1 MGPHFAVGDT
11 CYSWS
16 EDTPVFNPDGKE
28 IIARDNEV
36 SILRKEDLSKA
47 YFGCHTDITIPYREL
62 GCLSV
67 LDEKDGETV
76 IIEDEKAAVRNLT
89 SLLNEVK
96 PEAEIIAILDSIN
109 STIEWFG
116 IHPMP
121 ELVFMDIHLADGSA
135 FEIFDHISITCPIIF
150 TTAYDE
156 YALRAFKVNSIDYL
170 LKPIGKEDIEHAF
183 EKLDNLQDTIPE
195 NGSRRENKEE
205 ELLHLIHSLKK
216 QENYKT
222 HFLIPIKGDKLLPV
236 SIDMIQLFYIK
247 DCQVKAVLTDGMEYN
262 FSLTLDELVDCLNPS
277 LFFRVNRQFLIS
289 REAIKDID
297 LWFNSRLS
305 INLRHSR
312 MTEKILVSKARVAE
326 FKEWFSSKK

>member
-1 MGPHFAVGDT
+1 MNDKP
-11 CYSWS
+11 
-16 EDTPVFNPDGKE
+16 
-28 IIARDNEV
+28 
-36 SILRKEDLSKA
+36 
-47 YFGCHTDITIPYREL
+47 
-62 GCLSV
+62 SV
-67 LDEKDGETV
+67 MKTV

-109 STIEWFG
+109 STIEWFD

-247 DCQVKAVLTDGMEYN
+247 DCQVKA
-262 FSLTLDELVDCLNPS
+262 CLLYTSPS
-277 LFFRVNRQFLIS
+277 PR
-289 REAIKDID
+289 D
-297 LWFNSRLS
+297 
-305 INLRHSR
+305 
-312 MTEKILVSKARVAE
+312 
-326 FKEWFSSKK
+326 

>member
-1 MGPHFAVGDT
+1 MNDKP
-11 CYSWS
+11 
-16 EDTPVFNPDGKE
+16 
-28 IIARDNEV
+28 
-36 SILRKEDLSKA
+36 
-47 YFGCHTDITIPYREL
+47 
-62 GCLSV
+62 SV
-67 LDEKDGETV
+67 MKTV

-96 PEAEIIAILDSIN
+96 PETEIIAILDSIN

-247 DCQVKAVLTDGMEYN
+247 DCQVKAVLTDGVEYN

-277 LFFRVNRQFLIS
+277 LYFRVKRQFLIS

-297 LWFNSRLS
+297 LWLNRRLS

>member
-1 MGPHFAVGDT
+1 MNDKP
-11 CYSWS
+11 
-16 EDTPVFNPDGKE
+16 
-28 IIARDNEV
+28 
-36 SILRKEDLSKA
+36 
-47 YFGCHTDITIPYREL
+47 
-62 GCLSV
+62 SV
-67 LDEKDGETV
+67 MKTV

-109 STIEWFG
+109 STIEWFD

-247 DCQVKAVLTDGMEYN
+247 DCQVKAVLTDGVEYN

-289 REAIKDID
+289 REAIKDLD

-305 INLRHSR
+305 INLHHLHDREDIGKQS
-312 MTEKILVSKARVAE
+312 TGSGI
-326 FKEWFSSKK
+326 

>member
-1 MGPHFAVGDT
+1 MNDKP
-11 CYSWS
+11 
-16 EDTPVFNPDGKE
+16 
-28 IIARDNEV
+28 
-36 SILRKEDLSKA
+36 
-47 YFGCHTDITIPYREL
+47 
-62 GCLSV
+62 SV
-67 LDEKDGETV
+67 MKTV

-170 LKPIGKEDIEHAF
+170 LKPIGKEDIEHSF
-183 EKLDNLQDTIPE
+183 EKLDNLQDAIPE
-195 NGSRRENKEE
+195 NESRQQNQEE

-247 DCQVKAVLTDGMEYN
+247 DCQVKAVLTDRMEYN
-262 FSLTLDELVDCLNPS
+262 FSLTLDELVDCLNPN

-326 FKEWFSSKK
+326 FKEWFSF

>member
-1 MGPHFAVGDT
+1 MNDKP
-11 CYSWS
+11 
-16 EDTPVFNPDGKE
+16 
-28 IIARDNEV
+28 
-36 SILRKEDLSKA
+36 
-47 YFGCHTDITIPYREL
+47 
-62 GCLSV
+62 SV
-67 LDEKDGETV
+67 MKTV

-109 STIEWFG
+109 STIEWFD

-247 DCQVKAVLTDGMEYN
+247 DCQVKAVLTDGVEYN

-289 REAIKDID
+289 REAIKDLD

-305 INLRHSR
+305 INLPHSR